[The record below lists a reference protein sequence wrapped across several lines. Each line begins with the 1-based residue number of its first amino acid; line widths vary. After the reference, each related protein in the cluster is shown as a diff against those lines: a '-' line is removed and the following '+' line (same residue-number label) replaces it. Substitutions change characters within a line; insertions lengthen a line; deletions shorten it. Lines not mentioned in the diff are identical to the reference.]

1 MSNKVFKI
9 LFGILVILAISLLT
23 YYHETDKT
31 SFNNDLFFW
40 ALLFGAVAALI
51 DGSLGM
57 AYGVTGTAF
66 LLGYGI
72 SPVEAVAYI
81 HIAEIF
87 VSGSSGLNHWKIG
100 NIDTKLFKKL
110 LVPGIIGAI
119 LGALIIAKVK
129 IPYLSIVI
137 SIYLLFMGI
146 FLIAKAYS
154 KIKLQLKQKIS
165 VVIPL
170 AVTGGFV
177 DGAGGGGWG
186 PVVTTSLLGGKME
199 PKKVIG
205 TVNASEFF
213 INLASA
219 VSLLFLVKVTDWEA
233 LAGLIIGGFLVAP
246 YAARVTSKMSEKMIL
261 TIVGC
266 LITILSIRKIYIFFL
281 N

>member
-1 MSNKVFKI
+1 MNSKVFKI
-9 LFGILVILAISLLT
+9 LFGILVISAISLLT

-72 SPVEAVAYI
+72 SPVKAVAYI

-110 LVPGIIGAI
+110 LIPGIIGAI

-129 IPYLSIVI
+129 IPYLSIII

-146 FLIAKAYS
+146 FLVAKAYS
-154 KIKLQLKQKIS
+154 KIKLQFKQNNS

-246 YAARVTSKMSEKMIL
+246 YAARVTSKMSVKMIL
-261 TIVGC
+261 TFVGV
-266 LITILSIRKIYIFFL
+266 LITVISLRKIFNFFI
-281 N
+281 